1 MYVYVFNIIQ
11 LHENLL
17 NINQISYS
25 NSKYKQL
32 NTTIDVNDSK
42 KIIDMYKSMCLYFYI
57 HFNKG

>member
-42 KIIDMYKSMCLYFYI
+42 KIIDMYKSMFIFLYSF
-57 HFNKG
+57 